1 MRGVFRTEPDAN
13 AIKKVAG
20 HAAAF
25 SAFRASA
32 PALLEG
38 HYATGRLGID
48 AALYGDAACDAL
60 CRPDRIGEA
69 EALSFFERHFRCL
82 SVMPLED
89 EARSTG
95 FVTGYYEPEVA
106 ASRVPTDS
114 FRHPLYARPADLIAV
129 DDVTRPAGL
138 DKSFAFARRLSCGLM
153 TDYPDRAAIEAGFLN
168 GRGLEIAYVRDEVE
182 AFFIHVQG
190 SARLRFADGTATRI
204 GYAAKTGHPFTAIG
218 RVLVETGALTLAEA
232 DMDGIR
238 DYLAKHPDQVR
249 PVLDRNRSFI
259 FFAERPIDDAETGPV
274 GAATVPLT
282 PLASLAVDRE
292 LATFGVPYLVS
303 APELHLDG
311 APFARL
317 MIAQDT
323 GSAIVG
329 AARGDI
335 FVGSGE
341 AAGRVA
347 GRIRHEAHLTLL
359 APPALAARLVP

>member
-1 MRGVFRTEPDAN
+1 MLEVFKTEPDQE

-38 HYATGRLGID
+38 QYATGRLGID
-48 AALYGDAACDAL
+48 AGLYGDAARDAL
-60 CRPDRIGEA
+60 GLPDMIGETD
-69 EALSFFERHFRCL
+69 ALEFFERHFCCL
-82 SVMPLED
+82 SVAPLAGETR
-89 EARSTG
+89 ETG
-95 FVTGYYEPEVA
+95 FVTGYYEPEVE
-106 ASRVPTDS
+106 ASRVPTET
-114 FRHPLYARPADLIAV
+114 FRHPLYARPSDLVAV

-138 DKSFAFARRLSCGLM
+138 DKSFGYARRLSCGLM
-153 TDYPDRAAIEAGFLN
+153 TDYPDRAAIEAGFLK

-190 SARLRFADGTATRI
+190 SARLRFADGTAIRI

-218 RVLVETGALTLAEA
+218 RLLVKTGALTLAEA

-238 DYLAKHPDQVR
+238 AYLAAHPERVR
-249 PVLDRNRSFI
+249 PVLDQNRSFI
-259 FFAERPIDDAETGPV
+259 FFAERPIDDPETGPI
-274 GAATVPLT
+274 GAANVPLA
-282 PLASLAVDRE
+282 PLASIAVDRD
-292 LATFGVPYLVS
+292 LATFGVPYLVA
-303 APELHLDG
+303 APELRLDKT
-311 APFARL
+311 PFARL

-323 GSAIVG
+323 GSAIIG

-341 AAGRVA
+341 AAGRIA
-347 GRIRHEAHLTLL
+347 GRIRHEAQLTLL
-359 APPALAARLVP
+359 APPALAKRLVP